1 MWRRAFVL
9 LICSIVQVA
18 VARADQERD
27 DYHLHCMGCHGEQG
41 KGSQAGK
48 VPSFR
53 TDLGRLLATPE
64 GREFVQRVPGVS
76 LSALD
81 STRLAALMNWI
92 VREFAD
98 PARAAGSA
106 PFTPAEVE
114 RLRKRPLLDVAN
126 MRATLLTRNAG

>member
-1 MWRRAFVL
+1 MWRHALVL
-9 LICSIVQVA
+9 LACSVA
-18 VARADQERD
+18 QAGIARADQERD
-27 DYHLHCMGCHGEQG
+27 DYHLHCMGCHGEG
-41 KGSQAGK
+41 GRGSQAGK

-98 PARAAGSA
+98 PAHASVSA
-106 PFTPAEVE
+106 PFTPEEIE
-114 RLRKRPLLDVAN
+114 RLRKRPLLDVASV
-126 MRATLLTRNAG
+126 RAALLTRSPS

>member
-1 MWRRAFVL
+1 MRTHALAL
-9 LICSIVQVA
+9 LACLA
-18 VARADQERD
+18 VSAGIARAEQPRD
-27 DYHLHCMGCHGEQG
+27 DYQLHCMGCHGEQG
-41 KGSQAGK
+41 RGSRAGK

-53 TDLGRLLATPE
+53 SDLGRFLATPE

-98 PARAAGSA
+98 PARAAGVA
-106 PFTPAEVE
+106 PFTPEELE
-114 RLRKRPLLDVAN
+114 RQRRQPLLDVGGV
-126 MRATLLTRNAG
+126 RAAVLARSPS